1 MRVAAHQLSLVILHT
16 MDKPLVYYGIRS
28 HRAQHIF
35 FSLTNMTT
43 TEEIRQEL
51 NEAKVKEQKAEAA
64 VTAFEARYK
73 PRLTWLEDKL
83 WGNEGTATE
92 RAEWKEEKTR
102 LEERQKSLEKAKEER
117 LKQVEELQRALT
129 TVTTQPGNDF
139 VTRALGT

>member
-1 MRVAAHQLSLVILHT
+1 
-16 MDKPLVYYGIRS
+16 
-28 HRAQHIF
+28 
-35 FSLTNMTT
+35 MTAI
-43 TEEIRQEL
+43 EEARQEL
-51 NEAKVKEQKAEAA
+51 NEAKAA
-64 VTAFEARYK
+64 VAAFEGRYGG
-73 PRLTWLEDKL
+73 RLTWLEDNL